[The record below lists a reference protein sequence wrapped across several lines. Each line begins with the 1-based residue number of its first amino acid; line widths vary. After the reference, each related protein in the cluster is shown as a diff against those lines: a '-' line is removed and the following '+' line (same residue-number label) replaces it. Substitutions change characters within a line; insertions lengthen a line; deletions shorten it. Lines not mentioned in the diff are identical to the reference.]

1 MSSIFIQNITTET
14 KLTRHWKI
22 RDQIDTI
29 EMLEI
34 KLKYAVKDM
43 NQTRSLL
50 IYIYIYDLFWVFT
63 AYQKKLVKTPRI
75 SLGNW
80 FWFCTVK

>member
-14 KLTRHWKI
+14 KLTRHRKI

-50 IYIYIYDLFWVFT
+50 IYIYIY
-63 AYQKKLVKTPRI
+63 I
-75 SLGNW
+75 
-80 FWFCTVK
+80 